1 MNQSETDLK
10 MFEKNNLK
18 ESVESESEQQQSL
31 SIQELFLRRKLLK
44 MLQDSKNQQFII
56 NNHLETKT
64 QEEFNNQQI
73 TFPPQKQYQ
82 KQFFNLKLL
91 SNQTNLLTLTSAKSK
106 STQSPC
112 ASPPPQS
119 PSPSPS
125 PPQSL
130 SPSPPPSLPPSL
142 LENNY
147 SPLYEDQ
154 TKQQIEMINEINENK
169 TSFNRGI
176 KRLFTIEYNEKC
188 SYVLILSENTWK
200 IILDQS
206 RRISIQLKFYYKQ
219 TENDFKYD
227 STDYDL
233 SINDYYFEN
242 HENEKKVKSHSPFEQ
257 LSIEKPIDI
266 TDLILDYN
274 GLCFSHPGAS
284 VPPDLESLIIVC
296 EHQKN
301 NNKKKINFQNSQ
313 KSNSNNNNSNRNCG
327 AREIKE

>member
-1 MNQSETDLK
+1 

-18 ESVESESEQQQSL
+18 ESVKSESEQQSLPLQQQSL
-31 SIQELFLRRKLLK
+31 SMQELFLRRKLLK

-56 NNHLETKT
+56 NNHLE
-64 QEEFNNQQI
+64 FNNQQI
-73 TFPPQKQYQ
+73 KSPPQKQYQ
-82 KQFFNLKLL
+82 KILQLQ
-91 SNQTNLLTLTSAKSK
+91 SNQTNLLTLSSVKL
-106 STQSPC
+106 TQSPC
-112 ASPPPQS
+112 T
-119 PSPSPS
+119 
-125 PPQSL
+125 
-130 SPSPPPSLPPSL
+130 SPPPSSPPSPL

-176 KRLFTIEYNEKC
+176 KRLFTIEYNQKC

-257 LSIEKPIDI
+257 LSIKKPIDI
-266 TDLILDYN
+266 TDFILDYN

-284 VPPDLESLIIVC
+284 GILII
-296 EHQKN
+296 ELIQTQPINKSKLIKKTNYLIKN
-301 NNKKKINFQNSQ
+301 YENKFLKKTVK
-313 KSNSNNNNSNRNCG
+313 KSKL
-327 AREIKE
+327 IKQLNKF